1 MVAVLAR
8 VPGSFTGCSP
18 NGLCSSLKNLFHK
31 SQCFESPG
39 QNFTYSFA
47 NFCGFP
53 YSNSSGLQLQR
64 KAISPPVVLSWN
76 QCICHLHVTSRGWK
90 QRKYWKMAKIFLE
103 CTWEYTFLLFL
114 ANGSSVFAALPGCL
128 TEWFTNKLWLQP
140 QWRPCWG
147 YVFVL
152 SEQTEA
158 ACCWAVAPD
167 SLASLAVRNYLQ
179 TRMHEVVQ
187 DVCSDV
193 FYIHMYNILFRSSLL
208 TAVRSF
214 W

>member
-1 MVAVLAR
+1 MDYVAPPKICFTNHNALNHQVRTSPTLLQISVAFPTAIQ
-8 VPGSFTGCSP
+8 VNFSF
-18 NGLCSSLKNLFHK
+18 NEKLFHPQLCLAGT
-31 SQCFESPG
+31 SA
-39 QNFTYSFA
+39 FA
-47 NFCGFP
+47 I
-53 YSNSSGLQLQR
+53 YYD
-64 KAISPPVVLSWN
+64 
-76 QCICHLHVTSRGWK
+76 VTSRGWK
-90 QRKYWKMAKIFLE
+90 QRKYWKMAKIYLE

-187 DVCSDV
+187 DVCSYV